1 MKIKK
6 VLINNLRNH
15 KRTEIGFGKNLIVFY
30 GNNGAGKTTLLESI
44 ALCSF
49 TKSFVGVSDS
59 SLIANGENLY
69 KVSLEALNDLDV
81 PYKVAVYYEKGK
93 KKQINSTLGDNLLP
107 KDIIGEIP
115 IVILSPDNK
124 NITYGSPESR
134 RQFVDKLLS
143 QASKI
148 YIDELINFRK
158 ALKQRNRLL
167 YRAKL
172 EHTLNYDMLEPWTDI
187 LIKSSVEIIHRR
199 FKFIEE
205 FIGEFKK
212 YYSDVS
218 FNKENVD
225 LEYIPNGFKEKI
237 NNKTFTKTFINS
249 RLREN
254 FYNHQDDEFRRGVTL
269 FGPQKDEFKISIN
282 NGLAKDYASQ
292 GQHKSLLISI
302 KLAEF
307 EFLKEKRK
315 ETPIVLFDDI
325 FSELDDERMLSVFN
339 LIIKNSAQSFI
350 TITEI
355 EKINRII
362 ENINDFAFYK
372 IENGKVSLLN

>member
-6 VLINNLRNH
+6 IVINNLRNH
-15 KRTEIGFGKNLIVFY
+15 KSTELEFEKDLIAFY
-30 GNNGAGKTTLLESI
+30 GKNGAGKTTILEAI

-49 TKSFVGVSDS
+49 TKSFVAISDS
-59 SLIANGENLY
+59 SLISNGENQY
-69 KVSLEALNDLDV
+69 NVSLEAVNDLGL
-81 PYKVAVYYEKGK
+81 PYKISIFYEKGK
-93 KKQINSTLGDNLLP
+93 KKLIKSTFGDNLLP
-107 KDIIGEIP
+107 KDIIGELP
-115 IVILSPDNK
+115 VVILSPDYK

-134 RQFVDKLLS
+134 RQFVDRLLS

-167 YRAKL
+167 NQAKL
-172 EHTLNYDMLEPWTDI
+172 EKTFNYDLLEPWTDI
-187 LIKSSVEIIHRR
+187 LIKSSIEIIHRR
-199 FKFIEE
+199 YKFIEE
-205 FIGEFKK
+205 FVLQFKK

-218 FNKENVD
+218 FNKEDVN
-225 LEYIPNGFKEKI
+225 LKYIPNGFKDEI
-237 NNKTFTKTFINS
+237 NNNLLNKTFIDNK
-249 RLREN
+249 LREI
-254 FYNHQDDEFRRGVTL
+254 FKNHQQDEFRRGVTL

-282 NGLAKDYASQ
+282 NGLAKEFASQ

-307 EFLKEKRK
+307 EFLKEKRR

-339 LIIKNSAQSFI
+339 LIIKKSAHSFI
-350 TITEI
+350 TMTEVG
-355 EKINRII
+355 KIKKIMN
-362 ENINDFAFYK
+362 NVNDFDFYEV
-372 IENGKVSLLN
+372 ENGQVNLMN